1 MPMHTTDEIVG
12 ARIEGAAITVEALMQ
27 RCGPRLLRRMSRAES
42 HLEQTTTEVGSPLA
56 AYVTAGGKR
65 VRPLLVLLAAEVA
78 PDGENRSLAPGA
90 NAHTKP
96 VEPGKSG
103 APTEP
108 EAALIRAA
116 VAVELMHSAT
126 LAHDDILDGARLRRG
141 HPTVVA
147 LAGRKGAIAT
157 GDLLFARA
165 FAELARNR
173 DAAQL
178 RALSDA
184 ALALAVGEL
193 LQQEDLFANHVSVDR
208 YLERSEL
215 KTAALFE
222 VACRLGA
229 RVVAGISKPSAR
241 SEPSAGPAGD
251 GLSAAVADGRAARL
265 ADRGPRRPSA
275 GGVGDALGRF
285 ARRIGLAF
293 QFIDDAL
300 DVSGP
305 AAQTGKRRGTD
316 LLDGTVTLPLI
327 LARQSDPELASLD
340 LRALRGPRQAEAV
353 CERIAAS
360 GALVEARD
368 WAFQIVRQAK
378 EELPHTLP
386 GRLTELL
393 NLVADAVVDRY
404 R

>member
-1 MPMHTTDEIVG
+1 MRTTDEIVG
-12 ARIEGAAITVEALMQ
+12 GPTARDAAAVDVLMH
-27 RCGPRLLRRMSRAES
+27 RGGPRLLRRMSRAES
-42 HLEQTTTEVGSPLA
+42 HLEQTTAAAGAPLA
-56 AYVTAGGKR
+56 AHVTAGGKR
-65 VRPLLVLLAAEVA
+65 VRPLLVLLAAEAVPA
-78 PDGENRSLAPGA
+78 AER
-90 NAHTKP
+90 
-96 VEPGKSG
+96 E
-103 APTEP
+103 E
-108 EAALIRAA
+108 ALIRAA
-116 VAVELMHSAT
+116 VAVELMHSAA
-126 LAHDDILDGARLRRG
+126 LAHDDVLDGARLRRG

-147 LAGRKGAIAT
+147 IAGRKGAIAT

-173 DAAQL
+173 DVAQL

-193 LQQEDLFANHVSVDR
+193 LQHEDLFAKHVSVER
-208 YLERSEL
+208 YLERCEL

-229 RVVAGISKPSAR
+229 RVAAGVRPAAR
-241 SEPSAGPAGD
+241 SEASAPPSAGA
-251 GLSAAVADGRAARL
+251 LSAAIADGRAARL
-265 ADRGPRRPSA
+265 TANGAARIPP
-275 GGVGDALGRF
+275 GGIGDALGRF
-285 ARRIGLAF
+285 ARRVGLAF
-293 QFIDDAL
+293 QLIDDAL

-305 AAQTGKRRGTD
+305 VAQTGKWRGTD

-340 LRALRGPRQAEAV
+340 LRALRGPRQAERV
-353 CERIAAS
+353 CDRIAAT
-360 GALVEARD
+360 GALTEARD

-378 EELPHTLP
+378 NELPRTLP

-393 NLVADAVVDRY
+393 NLVGDAVVERY